1 IAHAIVNY
9 LTFGST
15 SPVNVAHPAPAPVAQ
30 PSFVT
35 VGLGQNHVQVIL
47 NAPVALQ
54 ASPAVL
60 PATTVLATIAT
71 PGASVQSPV
80 SPATVE
86 TTTAAPINS
95 APGAPPPQLA
105 LTPRWEGG
113 DSPLPTLDE
122 PQVIAPLEWSDEVPA
137 APIAP
142 EDAVPMPAQE
152 PTTPVS
158 PALLRAL
165 DSVEGLF
172 NQAPTFAY
180 DVSLASAAAPIAQPQ
195 TAAAAGVALLVWG
208 WWEARSKK
216 EEAENRRRRPFFQIF

>member
-1 IAHAIVNY
+1 
-9 LTFGST
+9 
-15 SPVNVAHPAPAPVAQ
+15 
-30 PSFVT
+30 
-35 VGLGQNHVQVIL
+35 
-47 NAPVALQ
+47 
-54 ASPAVL
+54 
-60 PATTVLATIAT
+60 
-71 PGASVQSPV
+71 
-80 SPATVE
+80 
-86 TTTAAPINS
+86 
-95 APGAPPPQLA
+95 
-105 LTPRWEGG
+105 
-113 DSPLPTLDE
+113 
-122 PQVIAPLEWSDEVPA
+122 
-137 APIAP
+137 
-142 EDAVPMPAQE
+142 MPAQE